1 MGLKQLGWSLGLTK
15 EKRTELSDV
24 LYETASVTAKDY
36 QEKEDGLLTG
46 MAMGNL
52 AMGMLFEKDEKFSVS
67 FKGQKTSFDINN
79 EKIFKSLKIG
89 DRVRLSYQE
98 KYKSTY
104 DYIPPNFDQKQQL
117 DKVLSGYKFVSA
129 EKIE

>member
-1 MGLKQLGWSLGLTK
+1 MGLKQLGRSLGLTK

-52 AMGMLFEKDEKFSVS
+52 AMGMLFEEDEKFGVS
-67 FKGQKTSFDINN
+67 FKGQKTSLDINN
-79 EKIFKSLKIG
+79 ENFFKSLKIG
-89 DRVRLSYQE
+89 DRVRLGYQE